1 MQSVNIRV
9 PGLESSISSGE
20 VNTLPVTSSKWIVSV
35 GEGQKLVCENVEGT
49 KSTTNKIIF
58 DIMIGKNI
66 KAGLLEAMYFL
77 RPPSQPLNKKQDQP
91 QGVFSVRAVVWEAG
105 APLAPVGVS

>member
-1 MQSVNIRV
+1 M
-9 PGLESSISSGE
+9 
-20 VNTLPVTSSKWIVSV
+20 PVTSSKWIVSV
-35 GEGQKLVCENVEGT
+35 GEGQKLVCESVEGT

-77 RPPSQPLNKKQDQP
+77 KPPSQSLNKKQVQP
-91 QGVFSVRAVVWEAG
+91 QVFFPCVRLFGRLVRHWRRLE
-105 APLAPVGVS
+105 LVS

>member
-35 GEGQKLVCENVEGT
+35 GEGQKLVWENVEGT

-77 RPPSQPLNKKQDQP
+77 KPPSQSLNKKQDQP
-91 QGVFSVRAVVWEAG
+91 QGVFSVRVVVWEAG